1 MQQPVCALCSIYTY
15 TPIAQGIT
23 GPPRCA
29 LCRTHSAH
37 HETLIGPATIMISSP
52 ILLSSQVLWLLQDD
66 AQIGVDVLGWKQTIT
81 GVGHCRQVGCPES
94 GINDAVQRLA
104 SLGYKVHSQLACMHG
119 THRHHC
125 RPCFEAVRP
134 QLPCKRAI
142 PSIWSFW
149 LEGRTVQLEAR
160 RAAADVAVSE
170 CWQMAQS
177 WLAMISSQ
185 AICASPICSAMHALV
200 GGQNGADGDSS

>member
-1 MQQPVCALCSIYTY
+1 MQQPVCALCSIYKW

-104 SLGYKVHSQLACMHG
+104 SLGYKVHSQLASMQG
-119 THRHHC
+119 TRRRHC
-125 RPCFEAVRP
+125 RHCFDAVR
-134 QLPCKRAI
+134 QQFPCERAF
-142 PSIWSFW
+142 PFPATQRD
-149 LEGRTVQLEAR
+149 GG
-160 RAAADVAVSE
+160 
-170 CWQMAQS
+170 
-177 WLAMISSQ
+177 SS
-185 AICASPICSAMHALV
+185 
-200 GGQNGADGDSS
+200 